1 MAEQE
6 QAMSPEEQEQ
16 IGQIAINWFR
26 STSKSEEE
34 AQKMLSGL
42 VHMVKEDGA
51 KLVHLGN
58 VLFLILVQG
67 KGVVEVHT
75 IGTEAQPRML
85 AEDFKQL
92 AAYLKNVGVK
102 TAYTYTPDNRYG
114 RLAQLTG
121 LKIKQFKAKID
132 GEVNNV
138 YALEL

>member
-1 MAEQE
+1 MNQQEQE
-6 QAMSPEEQEQ
+6 RV
-16 IGQIAINWFR
+16 GQIAIDWFR
-26 STSKSEEE
+26 SISKSEEE

-75 IGTEAQPRML
+75 LGTEAQPRML
-85 AEDFKQL
+85 AEDFRNL

-114 RLAQLTG
+114 RLAQMTG
-121 LKIKQFKAKID
+121 LKVKQFKAKIE
-132 GEVNNV
+132 GKVNNV

>member
-1 MAEQE
+1 MDQ
-6 QAMSPEEQEQ
+6 QEQEQ

-26 STSKSEEE
+26 STTKSEEE

-85 AEDFKQL
+85 ADDFKKL
-92 AAYLKNVGVK
+92 AAYLKQIGVK
-102 TAYTYTPDNRYG
+102 MAYTYTPDNRYG
-114 RLAQLTG
+114 RLAQMTG
-121 LKIKQFKAKID
+121 LKVKQFKAKVE
-132 GEVNNV
+132 GQMNNV